1 MNQRMYTR
9 GGLSSKLSP
18 GVKGLLIAN
27 VVVFLLQ
34 GVIKSEFLSL
44 LGLTPKLFWG
54 HWFVWQPVTYM
65 FLHGGFVHL
74 LFNMLALVWFGTS
87 LEAVWGTKQF
97 LRYYFMVGIAAG
109 LFNCILTPGESSLII
124 GASGAIYG
132 VLAAYGLMFP
142 NSVIYL
148 YMLFPIRAKYLVLI
162 FGIIEFIASINQ
174 GISQNTGTIA
184 HLVHLGGMIVGVVYL
199 RKDYLLRWG
208 ARKFKDWMREREQ
221 ERNEQQTTSEEKLRQ
236 EVDDLLDKINDV
248 GLENLSSHER
258 KRLRDASEL
267 LRQMERNDQ

>member
-1 MNQRMYTR
+1 MNQRMNVR
-9 GGLSSKLSP
+9 GGVLRNLSP

-27 VVVFLLQ
+27 VVIFFLQ
-34 GVIKSEFLSL
+34 GVIKPEFLYM
-44 LGLTPKLFWG
+44 LGLTPELFWG
-54 HWFVWQPVTYM
+54 HLLLWQPLTYM
-65 FLHGGFVHL
+65 FLHGGFMHL
-74 LFNMLALVWFGTS
+74 LFNMLALVWFGNS
-87 LEAVWGTKQF
+87 LETVWGTKQF

-132 VLAAYGLMFP
+132 ILAAYGLMFP

-162 FGIIEFIASINQ
+162 FGVIEFIASINQ
-174 GISQNTGTIA
+174 GISQDSGTIA
-184 HLVHLGGMIVGVVYL
+184 HLVHLGGMLVGIVYL

-208 ARKFKDWMREREQ
+208 ARKFKDWMRKQEHERAD
-221 ERNEQQTTSEEKLRQ
+221 QQASTEEKLRQ

-248 GLENLSSHER
+248 GLENLTSRER
-258 KRLRDASEL
+258 KRLREASKL
-267 LRQMERNDQ
+267 LSQMEKDNQ